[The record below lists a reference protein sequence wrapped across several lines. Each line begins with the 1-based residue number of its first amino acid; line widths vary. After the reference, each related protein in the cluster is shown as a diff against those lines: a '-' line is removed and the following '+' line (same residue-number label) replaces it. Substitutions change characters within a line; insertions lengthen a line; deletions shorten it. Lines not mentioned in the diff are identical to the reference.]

1 MQDRCLCPEA
11 EWLQQEHVSSE
22 VPRPLSKPTQSIRDV
37 KELDERKIRIYRH
50 RKRESA
56 NCRNRR
62 NSSKRPEDSSLV
74 SQPLESDEESDGNGV
89 IICFHT
95 IHRIVN

>member
-1 MQDRCLCPEA
+1 MQDHCLCLEA

-22 VPRPLSKPTQSIRDV
+22 VLQSLSEPIQSIRAV
-37 KELDERKIRIYRH
+37 KESDKRRIRICRH
-50 RKRESA
+50 RKQGSA

-62 NSSKRPEDSSLV
+62 NSSKRPEDSFLA

-89 IICFHT
+89 IICFRITHL
-95 IHRIVN
+95 IVN